1 MIFSRNP
8 VGQEEKRYK
17 VPFPLAVLS
26 AALHPANTLPCGTAK
41 GYFCIVQGGRGEP
54 GKALRKNLFHKQT
67 GRTLNNWGTHTE
79 HARKNWSVHSKI
91 HQTSNY
97 LQKNASK
104 LVTNR
109 FFYYLCTRTIKTED
123 YDSN

>member
-1 MIFSRNP
+1 M
-8 VGQEEKRYK
+8 
-17 VPFPLAVLS
+17 PFPLAVLS

-79 HARKNWSVHSKI
+79 HARKIGVYTPKYTKQAI
-91 HQTSNY
+91 IY
-97 LQKNASK
+97 KKNASK

-109 FFYYLCTRTIKTED
+109 FFITFVHEP
-123 YDSN
+123 